1 MSPALRM
8 PATMIMK
15 QATPTSALVP
25 VDRPSL
31 DCIIFCPLMLRMLGW
46 FLLIAFLS
54 ERKGMGNIL
63 NKNLISEKLF
73 LNLDQFFTIR
83 KGRGF

>member
-1 MSPALRM
+1 
-8 PATMIMK
+8 
-15 QATPTSALVP
+15 
-25 VDRPSL
+25 
-31 DCIIFCPLMLRMLGW
+31 MLGW

-73 LNLDQFFTIR
+73 LNLSQSFTDR
-83 KGRGF
+83 EDRGVLTGDADACHLMNATG